1 MDRDQMRASESDRQL
16 VLDQLRQAVED
27 GRLDVTE
34 YQLRIDAAMSAKVY
48 SELDVLLADLKRL
61 PPPGYEDWHT
71 RQSTT
76 PMPANPSSISKV
88 NQQLRAEA
96 ASARSGR
103 WRIFGV
109 SAAIAAAIAV
119 VLIVIW
125 PELLLYIAIGVLAV
139 LVMFVLAAVLG
150 LF

>member
-16 VLDQLRQAVED
+16 VMDQLRQAVED
-27 GRLDVTE
+27 GRLDVAE
-34 YQLRIDAAMSAKVY
+34 YQLRVDAAMSAKVY
-48 SELDVLLADLKRL
+48 SELDVLLADLKKL
-61 PPPGYEDWHT
+61 PPPGYQDWHT
-71 RQSTT
+71 PQATA
-76 PMPANPSSISKV
+76 PMPVNPASISKV

-96 ASARSGR
+96 ASERPGR
-103 WRIFGV
+103 WRIIGV

-119 VLIVIW
+119 VLIVVW

-139 LVMFVLAAVLG
+139 LVMFILAAVLG